1 MKRQLDATRHAPSE
15 RGPAAKQSVLV
26 PMMDVRKLRTRMMAP
41 VECAMYRGPG
51 VAPSSFDTERRVT
64 GIASFGPT
72 LPEVEEVD
80 FRL

>member
-1 MKRQLDATRHAPSE
+1 
-15 RGPAAKQSVLV
+15 
-26 PMMDVRKLRTRMMAP
+26 
-41 VECAMYRGPG
+41 MYRGHG

-64 GIASFGPT
+64 EIASFGPT